1 MADRAGST
9 HVCSEGREEGGALP
23 EVPGAQVVA
32 EDYLDEL
39 KRFAAALNGLPAPE
53 AEFEAAEPTLV
64 AAAPPSRG
72 PDEAADWQVDEGGE
86 HEWWREL
93 DARLARAPRRPR
105 FAVRHS
111 KRPVPPVTH
120 TAAAT
125 EAPIPPP
132 QLRRRIDIHFG
143 SGDEAPPVHKTGWD
157 RLDSLFGVA
166 GLTVVLLGAVAAS
179 APIAPGTVQSKP
191 AVTIDLVVGSVEIAP
206 AEELQP
212 FAESSAPAGPVTLLL
227 PPPPPFP
234 VTVALVSEAAVGSYV
249 GPIGDRAFNPIALAR
264 ATGSSLDREAVGERS
279 PAALVEPGKA
289 IDIAPRQEPLALS
302 TVEAEKLVVSAVELA
317 EADAKLPPVQT
328 PISEPQALLLT
339 NADAV
344 ASNDA
349 KVTAAAA
356 SDRVAAD
363 LSPKGIWLV
372 HLVSFRDENGAA
384 GEWDRLQKQ
393 HAALGSLELSVKR
406 VDLGD
411 KGIWFRVFAG
421 RFESRQDASR
431 LCAILT
437 GQYCQ
442 PSADDRG

>member
-1 MADRAGST
+1 MADSAGSAR
-9 HVCSEGREEGGALP
+9 VCFAGREGSVLP
-23 EVPGAQVVA
+23 EAPGDEVAA

-72 PDEAADWQVDEGGE
+72 PDEAADWPVDEGGE

-132 QLRRRIDIHFG
+132 QLRRRIDIPFG

-179 APIAPGTVQSKP
+179 TPIEPGTVQSKP
-191 AVTIDLVVGSVEIAP
+191 AVTIDLVVESVEIAP

-264 ATGSSLDREAVGERS
+264 ATGSSLDREAVGEGR

-289 IDIAPRQEPLALS
+289 IDIAPQQEPP
-302 TVEAEKLVVSAVELA
+302 EAEKLVVSGVELA
-317 EADAKLPPVQT
+317 GADAKLPPVQT
-328 PISEPQALLLT
+328 PISEPQVLLLT

-363 LSPKGIWLV
+363 LSPKV
-372 HLVSFRDENGAA
+372 RTAE
-384 GEWDRLQKQ
+384 Q
-393 HAALGSLELSVKR
+393 
-406 VDLGD
+406 
-411 KGIWFRVFAG
+411 
-421 RFESRQDASR
+421 
-431 LCAILT
+431 
-437 GQYCQ
+437 
-442 PSADDRG
+442 